1 VAEALAAEEAPVP
14 AEGDEE
20 GVREAGVDSS
30 EAGEALEAAV
40 AEGAVEEDMV
50 SEAAEAAEDEGGSR
64 TFHEKASLLHILVLL
79 RNESK
84 HFNKSRRGCL
94 GAREGP
100 VVVLGRSLRLCW
112 AVVELARG
120 LETASS
126 CWGFRPDGAGAA
138 AVGAEIASASATE
151 RSRRREGAPVWR
163 TPHPKREPVAFRRQE
178 DSECPRTR
186 RRRHQ
191 HRVRGSCQKSDLAAA
206 ASARS
211 AGRATSQ
218 H

>member
-1 VAEALAAEEAPVP
+1 MAAEEAPVP

-20 GVREAGVDSS
+20 VVREAGVDSS

-40 AEGAVEEDMV
+40 AEGAVEEDLV

-64 TFHEKASLLHILVLL
+64 TFHEKASLLHILL
-79 RNESK
+79 RNESN

-100 VVVLGRSLRLCW
+100 VVGFGRSLRLCW

-120 LETASS
+120 LVTASS
-126 CWGFRPDGAGAA
+126 CWGFRPDGAAAA

-163 TPHPKREPVAFRRQE
+163 TPHPKREPLAFRRQE
-178 DSECPRTR
+178 DSVCPRT

-211 AGRATSQ
+211 ADRATSQ